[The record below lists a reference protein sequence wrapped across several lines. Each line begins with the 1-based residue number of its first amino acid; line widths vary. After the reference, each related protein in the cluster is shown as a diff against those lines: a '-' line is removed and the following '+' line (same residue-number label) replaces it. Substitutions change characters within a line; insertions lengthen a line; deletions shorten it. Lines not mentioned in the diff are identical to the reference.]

1 MAMSERPRQQGK
13 SGDAYFHSRIE
24 VPMFRRTLFAV
35 IAGLGLALALS
46 GAAAAQQT
54 PSTPGAKVYFVNL
67 KNGAT
72 VTSPFKVEFGIKGMT
87 IAKAGTYEP
96 GTGHHHLLIDT
107 KLSKADLA
115 NPIPSD
121 AQHMHFG
128 GGQTEATL
136 TLPPGKHTLQLVLG
150 DGNHVPFKPPV
161 MSRVITITVK

>member
-1 MAMSERPRQQGK
+1 
-13 SGDAYFHSRIE
+13 
-24 VPMFRRTLFAV
+24 MFERTLSAV
-35 IAGLGLALALS
+35 IAGLGLVLALS
-46 GAAAAQQT
+46 GEVVAQQT
-54 PSTPGAKVYFVNL
+54 PSTPGAKVFFVNL

-87 IAKAGTYEP
+87 IAKAGTYEA

-107 KLSKADLA
+107 KLGKDDLS

-128 GGQTEATL
+128 GGQTEVTL
-136 TLPPGKHTLQLVLG
+136 TLPPGKHSLQLVLG
-150 DGNHVPFKPPV
+150 DGNHVPHKPPV

>member
-1 MAMSERPRQQGK
+1 MGAQKTGARTGTL
-13 SGDAYFHSRIE
+13 YFTTENEIE
-24 VPMFRRTLFAV
+24 VPMFRRTLTTLIV
-35 IAGLGLALALS
+35 GLGLVFAVS
-46 GAAAAQQT
+46 GVAAAQQT

-115 NPIPSD
+115 NPIPND

-128 GGQTEATL
+128 GGRPKSCLHCRPASTRCSSCWATAI
-136 TLPPGKHTLQLVLG
+136 T
-150 DGNHVPFKPPV
+150 
-161 MSRVITITVK
+161 SRSSRW